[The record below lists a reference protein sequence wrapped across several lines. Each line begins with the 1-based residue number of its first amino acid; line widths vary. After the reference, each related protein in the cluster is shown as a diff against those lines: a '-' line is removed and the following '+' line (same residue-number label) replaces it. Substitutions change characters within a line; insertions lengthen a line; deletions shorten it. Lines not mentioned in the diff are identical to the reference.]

1 MEKDERP
8 TSNVEWEKL
17 KKQIKKPELLFDI
30 LNENK
35 RINFLFFTI
44 HGGL

>member
-17 KKQIKKPELLFDI
+17 KKQIKKAELLSDI
-30 LNENK
+30 LKKTKEL
-35 RINFLFFTI
+35 IY
-44 HGGL
+44 